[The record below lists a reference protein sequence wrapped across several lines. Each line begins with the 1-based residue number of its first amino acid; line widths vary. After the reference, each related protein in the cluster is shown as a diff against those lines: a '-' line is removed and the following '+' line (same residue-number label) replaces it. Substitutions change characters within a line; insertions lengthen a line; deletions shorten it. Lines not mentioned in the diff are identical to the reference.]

1 MSDSSFLK
9 SAGASFAGKVAA
21 DAAEDIAKGAAKKA
35 AKKVWGCSVWIIN
48 LVAMLVVVVLILF
61 GVIWGLNSYTHHGE
75 GIEVPD
81 LYGMTHQEALHKL
94 EAEGLLVIANDSS
107 YVESLPAGAIVQQ
120 NPGPGM
126 KVKSGR
132 IIYVTINS
140 LTMPCEKIPDLIDN
154 CSYREAEARL
164 KSLGFSLLSPRLID
178 GEKDW
183 VYGIQYRGR
192 NLMNG
197 DAVPIGSELTLI
209 VGNNGTGEE
218 LDIEELREGE
228 AEGGNDDGSSD
239 DIDDFL
245 EVLE

>member
-1 MSDSSFLK
+1 MGNSGFLK
-9 SAGASFAGKVAA
+9 SAAASYTGKVAA
-21 DAAEDIAKGAAKKA
+21 DVTKDIAKGAIKKSAKTA
-35 AKKVWGCSVWIIN
+35 WGCSVWIIN
-48 LVAMLVVVVLILF
+48 LVAMLVVVIVLFF
-61 GVIWGLNSYTHHGE
+61 GVKWWLNSYTHHGE
-75 GIEVPD
+75 GIEVPN
-81 LYGMTHQEALHKL
+81 LYGMTHQTALHEL
-94 EAEGLLVIANDSS
+94 ESVGLLVIANDSS
-107 YVESLPAGAIVQQ
+107 YVEGLPAGAIIQQ

-132 IIYVTINS
+132 IVYVTINS

-164 KSLGFSLLSPRLID
+164 KSLGFTLLSPRLID

-209 VGNNGTGEE
+209 IGNNAGGEE
-218 LDIEELREGE
+218 LDLEELREE
-228 AEGGNDDGSSD
+228 EESGNGDFSSD

>member
-1 MSDSSFLK
+1 
-9 SAGASFAGKVAA
+9 
-21 DAAEDIAKGAAKKA
+21 
-35 AKKVWGCSVWIIN
+35 
-48 LVAMLVVVVLILF
+48 
-61 GVIWGLNSYTHHGE
+61 
-75 GIEVPD
+75 
-81 LYGMTHQEALHKL
+81 
-94 EAEGLLVIANDSS
+94 
-107 YVESLPAGAIVQQ
+107 
-120 NPGPGM
+120 M

-132 IIYVTINS
+132 IVYVTINS

-164 KSLGFSLLSPRLID
+164 KSLGFTLLSPRLID

-209 VGNNGTGEE
+209 IGNNAGGEE
-218 LDIEELREGE
+218 LDLEELREE
-228 AEGGNDDGSSD
+228 EESGNGDFSSD

>member
-1 MSDSSFLK
+1 MSDIISETAKDTTKGTVK
-9 SAGASFAGKVAA
+9 SAVK
-21 DAAEDIAKGAAKKA
+21 KPAKK
-35 AKKVWGCSVWIIN
+35 KQGLMVWGIN
-48 LVAMLVVVVLILF
+48 LVAMLVVVVLIF
-61 GVIWGLNSYTHHGE
+61 VGVIWWLNSYTHHGE

-120 NPGPGM
+120 NPAPGM

-209 VGNNGTGEE
+209 IGNNGTGEE
-218 LDIEELREGE
+218 LDIEEFREGE
-228 AEGGNDDGSSD
+228 AEGGDNDGSSD

-245 EVLE
+245 EVME

>member
-1 MSDSSFLK
+1 MWILHL
-9 SAGASFAGKVAA
+9 AA
-21 DAAEDIAKGAAKKA
+21 M
-35 AKKVWGCSVWIIN
+35 V
-48 LVAMLVVVVLILF
+48 LVVIVLLF
-61 GVIWGLNSYTHHGE
+61 GVRWWLDSYTHHGE
-75 GIEVPD
+75 GVEVPD
-81 LYGMTHQEALHKL
+81 LYGITYPKAIEKL
-94 EAEGLLVIANDSS
+94 DSAGLVVIANDSS
-107 YVESLPAGAIVQQ
+107 YVEGLPAGAIMQQ
-120 NPGPGM
+120 NPAPGM

-164 KSLGFSLLSPRLID
+164 KSLGFTLLSPKTID

-192 NLMNG
+192 NLLNG

-209 VGNNGTGEE
+209 IGDTGMSEE
-218 LDIEELREGE
+218 LDLEELGEGE
-228 AEGGNDDGSSD
+228 ADGSSND
-239 DIDDFL
+239 DAADEVDDFL

>member
-1 MSDSSFLK
+1 
-9 SAGASFAGKVAA
+9 
-21 DAAEDIAKGAAKKA
+21 
-35 AKKVWGCSVWIIN
+35 
-48 LVAMLVVVVLILF
+48 
-61 GVIWGLNSYTHHGE
+61 
-75 GIEVPD
+75 
-81 LYGMTHQEALHKL
+81 
-94 EAEGLLVIANDSS
+94 
-107 YVESLPAGAIVQQ
+107 
-120 NPGPGM
+120 M

-132 IIYVTINS
+132 VIYVTINS

-164 KSLGFSLLSPRLID
+164 KSLGFTLLSPKMID

-192 NLMNG
+192 NLVNG

-209 VGNNGTGEE
+209 IGNNGTSEE
-218 LDIEELREGE
+218 LDLEELGEGE
-228 AEGGNDDGSSD
+228 TEGSNGEISAD

>member
-1 MSDSSFLK
+1 MGDNSFMK
-9 SAGASFAGKVAA
+9 SAAASFTGKVAA
-21 DAAEDIAKGAAKKA
+21 DVAKDMAKGAAKKT
-35 AKKVWGCSVWIIN
+35 AKTAWGCSVWVIN
-48 LVAMLVVVVLILF
+48 LVAMLVVVIVLFF
-61 GVIWGLNSYTHHGE
+61 GVKWGLDSYTHHGE

-107 YVESLPAGAIVQQ
+107 YVEGLPAGAIIQQ
-120 NPGPGM
+120 NPGAGM

-132 IIYVTINS
+132 IVYVTINS

-164 KSLGFSLLSPRLID
+164 KSLGFNLLPPKKID

-192 NLMNG
+192 NVMNG
-197 DAVPIGSELTLI
+197 DAVPIGSDLTLI
-209 VGNNGTGEE
+209 IGNSATGEDMD
-218 LDIEELREGE
+218 LDDMREEEGSDN
-228 AEGGNDDGSSD
+228 GDFSSD

>member
-1 MSDSSFLK
+1 MYVSDLEVK
-9 SAGASFAGKVAA
+9 EVAV
-21 DAAEDIAKGAAKKA
+21 DTAKKT
-35 AKKVWGCSVWIIN
+35 AKTTRGCAVWIIN
-48 LVAMLVVVVLILF
+48 LVAMLAVVIILF
-61 GVIWGLNSYTHHGE
+61 FGVKWWLSSYTHHGE
-75 GIEVPD
+75 GIEVPN
-81 LYGMTHQEALHKL
+81 LYGMTHQTALHQL
-94 EAEGLLVIANDSS
+94 DSVGLLVVANDSS
-107 YVESLPAGAIVQQ
+107 YVEGMPAGAIIQQ

-126 KVKSGR
+126 MVKSGR

-154 CSYREAEARL
+154 CSFREAEARL

-197 DAVPIGSELTLI
+197 DEVPIGSELTLI
-209 VGNNGTGEE
+209 IGNNATSEE
-218 LDIEELREGE
+218 LDMEELREGG
-228 AEGGNDDGSSD
+228 AGGDDDGSSD